1 MKIHP
6 NGNVNLDICGTFV
19 KSHAAKLFFGSQT
32 FLANYIYISIK
43 IDIIR
48 FMDTL
53 LTIKALSNETR
64 FKILEWLKHPEEHF
78 DPQEHMPASCNFKGG
93 ICVGSISQKTGLAQ
107 SVVSGYLVKLQKAGL
122 LESHRAGQWTYYRRN
137 EEGINR
143 FIEQLKKEL

>member
-6 NGNVNLDICGTFV
+6 NGNVNLDICGAFV
-19 KSHAAKLFFGSQT
+19 KSQAEEAFFGFQT
-32 FLANYIYISIK
+32 FLSNHIYISIK